1 MVMTAKEARE
11 IAEVFNLAKDDIIYK
26 KLQEA
31 IQQDASK
38 GRFYTTINLPDCI
51 VEIGDSG
58 VAYYI
63 VVKDRLDKAVLTLK
77 NDGFKVTVQ
86 PSTYTGCK
94 YEIVI
99 DWSKE
104 EDKA

>member
-1 MVMTAKEARE
+1 MTAKEARE
-11 IAEVFNLAKDDIIYK
+11 AAVAFNSVKNDIIYK

-31 IQQDASK
+31 IQQDASE
-38 GRFYTTINLPDCI
+38 GRFYTTINISDYI
-51 VEIGDSG
+51 IETDDNG

-63 VVKDRLDKAVLTLK
+63 AIRDRLDKAVLILK
-77 NDGFKVTVQ
+77 SDGFKVTVQ

-94 YEIVI
+94 YEVVI